1 MYMKRIII
9 TESQL
14 KKVKKTLLNEYRITT
29 PRARQRE
36 YEEWLAKKE
45 KKEKERLERTNK
57 VKHLDQSKMCF
68 FNYFRRKIGFFGG
81 TDNKII
87 FCYPL
92 L

>member
-1 MYMKRIII
+1 MKRIII

-45 KKEKERLERTNK
+45 KKEKERLERWNK
-57 VKHLDQSKMCF
+57 VKKSGKSFLDFLKGESKSVEDNEEE
-68 FNYFRRKIGFFGG
+68 FN
-81 TDNKII
+81 N
-87 FCYPL
+87 
-92 L
+92 